1 LSVGIGQQRHESP
14 KDQKHHEQH
23 QHAGNDQQGDRQM
36 AIEAVGPATMIAA
49 ALAPTSTPAAGVP
62 DIERFQNAMAAA
74 PSTPIAPAQPV
85 PVAAAVE
92 VLQPVARSGTLGDVI
107 LDRLES
113 SSTHVRNAW
122 AEAEQTFNRADLRMS
137 DMLKLQMTVLEASI
151 HYDLISKGIAKA
163 NQGLDQM
170 LKTQ

>member
-1 LSVGIGQQRHESP
+1 
-14 KDQKHHEQH
+14 
-23 QHAGNDQQGDRQM
+23 M
-36 AIEAVGPATMIAA
+36 TIEAVGQASMIAA
-49 ALAPTSTPAAGVP
+49 VTAQSAPGAAAAT

-74 PSTPIAPAQPV
+74 PASV
-85 PVAAAVE
+85 PVQPQQTLVTAGAVPGAADVSA
-92 VLQPVARSGTLGDVI
+92 PVARGGTLGDMI
-107 LDRLES
+107 LDKLES

-122 AEAEQTFNRADLRMS
+122 AEAEQTFNRSDLRMS

>member
-1 LSVGIGQQRHESP
+1 
-14 KDQKHHEQH
+14 
-23 QHAGNDQQGDRQM
+23 M

-49 ALAPTSTPAAGVP
+49 TLAPTSTPAAGVP

-74 PSTPIAPAQPV
+74 PTMPIAPAQPV
-85 PVAAAVE
+85 PVAAAADV
-92 VLQPVARSGTLGDVI
+92 VQPVARSGTLGDII
-107 LDRLES
+107 LDRMES

-122 AEAEQTFNRADLRMS
+122 AEAEQALSRTDLRMS
-137 DMLKLQMTVLEASI
+137 DMMKLQMTVLEASI

>member
-1 LSVGIGQQRHESP
+1 
-14 KDQKHHEQH
+14 
-23 QHAGNDQQGDRQM
+23 M
-36 AIEAVGPATMIAA
+36 TIEAVGPATVIAA
-49 ALAPTSTPAAGVP
+49 VTAPTTPTAAGTT
-62 DIERFQNAMAAA
+62 DIERFQSAMLAA
-74 PSTPIAPAQPV
+74 PSTAPVQPQSA
-85 PVAAAVE
+85 PVAAAADA
-92 VLQPVARSGTLGDVI
+92 LPPVTRGGTLGDVI

-122 AEAEQTFNRADLRMS
+122 AEAEQTFNQTDLKMS